1 MIQDP
6 WYLLRS
12 SRMTLCFRRRVK
24 ECVCREDVYWIWI
37 IYQTDFNWISCEQY
51 ILFCLLFFSNKWERW
66 GIRTKGYLFRYYF
79 TTWCVVDITYKPG
92 NFSLIISSDIFIQWN
107 QQKREWIIQSVKCS
121 SCLITVLKKPFC
133 LHSGEYC
140 HRSCMKSWEYKWM
153 SAVET
158 KWPRD
163 DQERIGC
170 VWTTRIHSDLVKMT
184 VSMRR
189 WLEITWS
196 FTCCESDMLL
206 ETDCD
211 RIGIWQ
217 VGLMIHPF
225 VYYATELNGL
235 LRNNKEVK

>member
-107 QQKREWIIQSVKCS
+107 QQKREWIIQIVMFIVFNHSF
-121 SCLITVLKKPFC
+121 KKTILFTFRRILSQE
-133 LHSGEYC
+133 LHE
-140 HRSCMKSWEYKWM
+140 KL
-153 SAVET
+153 
-158 KWPRD
+158 
-163 DQERIGC
+163 RI
-170 VWTTRIHSDLVKMT
+170 
-184 VSMRR
+184 
-189 WLEITWS
+189 
-196 FTCCESDMLL
+196 
-206 ETDCD
+206 
-211 RIGIWQ
+211 
-217 VGLMIHPF
+217 
-225 VYYATELNGL
+225 
-235 LRNNKEVK
+235 